1 MLKRRLIAVLT
12 GIALMMAVV
21 SVSSIVADTLGL
33 SVTSQAYACGSSSC
47 NCNGS
52 GGGGGC

>member
-1 MLKRRLIAVLT
+1 MLKRRLIAILT
-12 GIALMMAVV
+12 GIAIIMALAGVSGVV
-21 SVSSIVADTLGL
+21 GDTLGL
-33 SVTSQAYACGSSSC
+33 SQTAYACGSTPC